1 MEQDTKDFWYFGGG
15 IIIVLFMIGIL
26 IWGLVAVGQ
35 IYGVWAS
42 GKQGE
47 ARLAEATYSR
57 QIAVKEADA
66 KAAAAVE
73 LAKAEIIRAKGVA
86 TSNKIIGQSLNKNEA
101 YLRYLWIQTLESQNN
116 KVIYIPTEANI
127 PILEASRL
135 NKSAHVEI
143 NISRRNHLKNIVRKE
158 FNQK

>member
-1 MEQDTKDFWYFGGG
+1 MDKDTEELMGTGIGLLVLGFSAVV
-15 IIIVLFMIGIL
+15 IIILA
-26 IWGLVAVGQ
+26 IWGFVAASQV
-35 IYGVWAS
+35 YAVWAS

-86 TSNKIIGQSLNKNEA
+86 TANKIIGQSLNKNEA
-101 YLRYLWIQTLESQNN
+101 YLRYLWIQTLESQHN
-116 KVIYIPTEANI
+116 KVIYVPTEANL
-127 PILEASRL
+127 PILEAGRL
-135 NKSAHVEI
+135 
-143 NISRRNHLKNIVRKE
+143 RK
-158 FNQK
+158 